1 MSTHLISRATVL
13 GTGLIGG
20 SFALALR
27 KYATDLHISGWD
39 RPEIVREARSR
50 DIIDEAFTGELASAL
65 RAADLIFISLPIGV
79 TIDLLPEIARLAPKH
94 ALVTDAC
101 STKLRIAQSAA
112 ENFSPPATPLFLGGH
127 PMAGREVAGIAQ
139 ADADLFRNA
148 PYALIADSSIPA
160 DSSPS
165 ERDPR
170 VSAFLK
176 LLEKIG
182 ARPLWLGA
190 QQHDYAVGMVSHL
203 PQLAAVAL
211 GSFLYDHLDE
221 NGLPITLA
229 GPGLRDSLRLA
240 GSPYSTWRDIVLT
253 NREVLSAALD
263 LFARRLDDLR
273 ERLNSRELEA
283 DFDAAN
289 ELYKLLRSL

>member
-1 MSTHLISRATVL
+1 MSPHLINRATIL

-27 KYATDLHISGWD
+27 KYTTDLHIAGWD
-39 RPEIVREARSR
+39 RPEVASAAHARGALHECFS
-50 DIIDEAFTGELASAL
+50 GELAPAL
-65 RAADLIFISLPIGV
+65 ARADLVFIALPIGV
-79 TIDLLPEIARLAPKH
+79 TIDLLPEVARHAPPN

-101 STKLRIAQSAA
+101 STKLRITQTAA
-112 ENFSPPATPLFLGGH
+112 EHFSPSTALFLGGH
-127 PMAGREVAGIAQ
+127 PMAGREFAGIAH

-148 PYALIADSSIPA
+148 PYALIGENAPA
-160 DSSPS
+160 DSSQPK
-165 ERDPR
+165 RDPR
-170 VSAFLK
+170 ISAFLK
-176 LLEKIG
+176 ILEKIG

-190 QQHDYAVGMVSHL
+190 QQHDYAVGLASHL

-221 NGLPITLA
+221 NGLPITVA

-289 ELYKLLRSL
+289 ELYKLLRAL

>member
-1 MSTHLISRATVL
+1 MRPHLIKRATIL

-27 KYATDLHISGWD
+27 KYTADLHVTGWD
-39 RPEIVREARSR
+39 RPEAVREAHSR
-50 DIIDEAFTGELASAL
+50 GALHECFSGELAPAL
-65 RAADLIFISLPIGV
+65 ARADLIFVALPIGV
-79 TIDLLPEIARLAPKH
+79 TIDLLPEVARHAAPN

-101 STKLRIAQSAA
+101 STKLRITQAAA
-112 ENFSPPATPLFLGGH
+112 EHFSASTALFLGGH
-127 PMAGREVAGIAQ
+127 PMAGREFSGIAH
-139 ADADLFRNA
+139 AEADLFRNA
-148 PYALIADSSIPA
+148 PYALIGENASA
-160 DSSPS
+160 DSSPPD
-165 ERDPR
+165 RDPR
-170 VSAFLK
+170 ISAFLK
-176 LLEKIG
+176 ILEKIG

-190 QQHDYAVGMVSHL
+190 QQHDYAVGLASHL

-221 NGLPITLA
+221 NGLPITVA

-289 ELYKLLRSL
+289 ELYKLLRTL

>member
-1 MSTHLISRATVL
+1 MSPHLISRVTLL

-39 RPEIVREARSR
+39 RPEIVNQARSR
-50 DIIDEAFTGELASAL
+50 DAIDEAFTGDLAASL
-65 RAADLIFISLPIGV
+65 RASDLIYIALPIGV
-79 TIDLLPEIARLAPKH
+79 TLDLLPEIARAAPKH

-112 ENFSPPATPLFLGGH
+112 ENFSSPSTALFLGGH

-139 ADADLFRNA
+139 ADSDLFRNA
-148 PYALIADSSIPA
+148 PYALIADSSVTV
-160 DSSPS
+160 DSALA

-170 VSAFLK
+170 ISAFLK

-211 GSFLYDHLDE
+211 GSFLFDHLDE
-221 NGLPITLA
+221 NGLPITVA